1 MIFII
6 FKFNYMYIMECEKQ
20 STYNKHF
27 NTLPNILKLGAQL
40 LE

>member
-6 FKFNYMYIMECEKQ
+6 FKFNYIMECEKQ

-40 LE
+40 VE